1 MIPTVPPLESGCP
14 NVPHPPSSPAGPRR
28 RGRLRGRFLAFGVRR
43 PRQRCQWCPSGA
55 CWGRRETSLDWARG
69 LEGLGFPSS
78 RCGKGPE
85 APSPRLLAPSEP
97 AASKGATPTSGLAS
111 ARWGYPAQCAQSQAG
126 QRAKIKEMTIISAH
140 RVEGRILQG
149 NLH

>member
-14 NVPHPPSSPAGPRR
+14 NVPHPPSPPAGPRR

-43 PRQRCQWCPSGA
+43 PRQRASGA
-55 CWGRRETSLDWARG
+55 RAAPAGGGGRQAWTGLGDSRDLAFPLPGVGRG
-69 LEGLGFPSS
+69 L
-78 RCGKGPE
+78 
-85 APSPRLLAPSEP
+85 SPPPQGCSPSEP